1 MTNTRTRRTR
11 VSSVPACAL
20 MIAIGVLW
28 VPGQAQMD
36 ICGCSQAPSLG
47 PFDTLDPATYP
58 PGTQSSFRSL
68 VIPLPED
75 GIFVFDSVN
84 IAPRPSDN
92 CLISIGFQRNAAN
105 TPVTILVKGNV
116 TMTGTSCTH
125 SNIHVNAAGGTTGNV
140 QFVGAGGLGG
150 PGGFRGGDGAYQT
163 MNAASDGG
171 AGFGPAGGL
180 GATASPFI
188 QGRLGSFL
196 GSPDLLPLVGGSGGG
211 GGASTSASAGCAGG
225 GGGGGGGALLIAANG
240 TISMHFFDLF
250 ADGAGR
256 GDPSNFGCASRGGG
270 GSGGAIRLVAQ
281 TITSSGNAFIG
292 ARGGRGDS
300 AGDNIFAPGGRIRME
315 SILNSFTGTTDPIA
329 LRATSPGPIVS
340 PLNPRVRITSVNGV
354 AIPDPPA
361 GVYGTA
367 VDVVIPAP
375 GLVPVNF
382 STAGVPTNT
391 TVELTV
397 KPRVGPP
404 PQNASVTL
412 SNCDSSGNCLGTA
425 SFNLAAGTYIV
436 EARAT
441 FQAQ

>member
-1 MTNTRTRRTR
+1 ML
-11 VSSVPACAL
+11 AA
-20 MIAIGVLW
+20 GVLW
-28 VPGQAQMD
+28 TPGHAQID
-36 ICGCSQAPSLG
+36 ICGCAQAPSLG
-47 PFDTLDPATYP
+47 AFDTLDPATYP
-58 PGTQSSFRSL
+58 PGTQSSFRNL
-68 VIPLPED
+68 LIPLPED
-75 GIFVFDSVN
+75 GIFVFDSFN
-84 IAPRPSDN
+84 IAPRPSDS
-92 CLISIGFQRNAAN
+92 CLLFVGFQRNNAN

-116 TMTGTSCTH
+116 TMSGTSCTE
-125 SNIHVNAAGGTTGNV
+125 SQLYVSANGGGNGNV

-150 PGGFRGGDGAYQT
+150 PGGFRGGDGAYQA
-163 MNAASDGG
+163 MNGASDGG

-188 QGRLGSFL
+188 QGHLGSFL

-211 GGASTSASAGCAGG
+211 GGASNSSSAGCAGG
-225 GGGGGGGALLIAANG
+225 GGGGGGGAILIAANG
-240 TISMHFFDLF
+240 TISIGPFFLVL

-281 TITSSGNAFIG
+281 TITGNGFLG

-300 AGDNIFAPGGRIRME
+300 SSDGNFAPVGRIRME
-315 SILNSFTGTTDPIA
+315 SIINTFTGSTDPIA
-329 LRATSPGPIVS
+329 LRATSPGPLVS
-340 PLNPRVRITSVNGV
+340 PLNPRVRITSINSV

-361 GVYGTA
+361 GLYGAA

-375 GLVPVNF
+375 ALVPVNF
-382 STAGVPTNT
+382 STSGVPTNT
-391 TVELTV
+391 TVEVTV

-404 PQNASVTL
+404 PQTQTVTL
-412 SNCDSSGNCLGTA
+412 TNCDSAGNCQGAA